1 MTVEKLEMCELL
13 SKDYANRASN
23 RGMDYK
29 KSYDS
34 YMTRTQKLKSQELL
48 ERFSIVD
55 KFKSIIK
62 SNRQEE
68 YIITVNDDDC
78 EDGVCKL

>member
-13 SKDYANRASN
+13 SKDYANRAAN